1 MVNTLKA
8 LFFYDSLRRW
18 HFEALVKESGFSR
31 ERINYFLKQLIKE
44 KLIAR
49 VKPRG
54 KMPYHIA
61 NRDSSAFRSEKKL
74 YGLSLLEQS
83 GLFGHL
89 CSCQGVK
96 TAILFGS
103 FARGDWGRSSDI
115 DLFVYGDD
123 TEFMKEEF
131 ESKLKKEIQ
140 LFSYQEPQAIKKQ
153 LDPRVIPNII
163 KGFNIKGSVEPFEV
177 IIHA

>member
-1 MVNTLKA
+1 MAKALEA
-8 LFFYDSLRRW
+8 LFFHDSLRRW
-18 HFEALVKESGFSR
+18 HFESLVAESGLSR
-31 ERINYFLKQLIKE
+31 ERVNYFLKQLVK
-44 KLIAR
+44 KGLIIR

-54 KMPYHIA
+54 KMPYHVA
-61 NRDSSAFRSEKKL
+61 DRNSPAFRSKKRL

-89 CSCQGVK
+89 CSCQGIK

-103 FARGDWGRSSDI
+103 FSRGDWGRTSDI
-115 DLFVYGDD
+115 DLFIYGDD
-123 TEFMKEEF
+123 TEFMKGEF

-140 LFSYQEPQAIKKQ
+140 LFSYQKPQKIKKQ
-153 LDPRVIPNII
+153 LDPKVIPNII
-163 KGFNIKGSVEPFEV
+163 NGFNIKGSVEPFEV